1 MELVVL
7 LTEEDGT
14 LLTSWVG
21 GSTKCTEGDC
31 LLAEPSFSFELRL
44 EGLVFRMEGFFTS
57 DYRLLLF
64 SGGASVSC
72 LVTAC
77 AGGFYFSFTVV

>member
-1 MELVVL
+1 ML
-7 LTEEDGT
+7 LTDEDGT
-14 LLTSWVG
+14 LLTSCVG

-31 LLAEPSFSFELRL
+31 LLADPSFSFELRL
-44 EGLVFRMEGFFTS
+44 EGLFFRMEGFLTS

-72 LVTAC
+72 FVTVD
-77 AGGFYFSFTVV
+77 GFYFSTTVV